1 MREISD
7 ISTNGINKILE
18 DIDKEKYRFLL
29 KKVKSALKLQELV
42 KERMKEGGRY
52 QPEIIRR
59 KEGLLDMRDVV
70 DKMRDDE
77 YHIYKSLLEQSQ
89 TTLKEGVKE

>member
-1 MREISD
+1 MSVIRKRIE
-7 ISTNGINKILE
+7 
-18 DIDKEKYRFLL
+18 FLFGL
-29 KKVKSALKLQELV
+29 GYSHDFQDEVEQIESALKLQELV